1 MGCFLRLDSNPDCGA
16 VGRYSWRGDL
26 PDMLW
31 AEGAGCQ
38 VGSLPFHRW
47 NEMTNI
53 SLQETV
59 TKKTP
64 WAYLLRGVP
73 ERALPR

>member
-16 VGRYSWRGDL
+16 VGHCSWRGDL
-26 PDMLW
+26 HAMLR

-64 WAYLLRGVP
+64 WAYLLREVS
-73 ERALPR
+73 ESTLPG